1 MGKKIYTSSPDSWE
15 ELKKFTDARIA
26 LGHAGAA
33 LPTKARLEFQLA
45 HAMARDA
52 VHAKLNFPLMKERLQ
67 FTGLPVLYLQTE
79 ARDRHLYLKR
89 PDLGRRLSEES
100 AEILKKEYSFLK
112 KKDVDLCVIIG
123 DGLSS
128 FAVERNVPGF
138 LKEFLSSAPKE
149 IQFAPLVLAEG
160 ARVALSDEI
169 GEGFRAKIAVMLIG
183 ERPGLSSPDSLGLY
197 FTYGPRVGKNDAD
210 RNCISNIRPEG
221 LDWKSASRKAW
232 YLIQKSLSLQLSGV
246 NLKDDMSL
254 ESADRKLI

>member
-1 MGKKIYTSSPDSWE
+1 MYTSSPDSWE

-26 LGHAGAA
+26 LGHTGAA

-52 VHAKLNFPLMKERLQ
+52 VHAKLNFALLEERLK
-67 FTGLPVLYLQTE
+67 FTGLPVLHLHTE

-100 AEILKKEYSFLK
+100 AELLKKHSSSIRN
-112 KKDVDLCVIIG
+112 KDIDLCIIVG

-128 FAVERNVPGF
+128 YAVERNVPGF
-138 LKEFLSSAPKE
+138 LKEFLASAPKE
-149 IQFAPLVLAEG
+149 VQFAPIVLAEG

-169 GEGFRAKIAVMLIG
+169 GEGFGVKIAVMLIG

-221 LDWKSASRKAW
+221 LDWKAASEKAW
-232 YLIQKSLSLQLSGV
+232 YLLKKSFSLKLSGV

-254 ESADRKLI
+254 ESSNRKMI

>member
-26 LGHAGAA
+26 LGRAGAA
-33 LPTKARLEFQLA
+33 LPTKAGLAFQLA

-52 VHAKLNFPLMKERLQ
+52 VHAKLNFALMEERLK
-67 FTGLPVLYLQTE
+67 FTDIPVLHLHTE

-89 PDLGRRLSEES
+89 PDLGRRLSAES
-100 AEILKKEYSFLK
+100 AELLKKQASSLK
-112 KKDVDLCVIIG
+112 KKDVDLCVIVG

-128 FAVERNVPGF
+128 YAVERNVPGF
-138 LKEFLSSAPKE
+138 LKEFLSAAPKE
-149 IQFAPLVLAEG
+149 IQFAPIVLAEG

-197 FTYGPRVGKNDAD
+197 FTYGPLVGKNDAD

-221 LDWKSASRKAW
+221 LDWKAASEKAW
-232 YLIQKSLSLQLSGV
+232 Y
-246 NLKDDMSL
+246 
-254 ESADRKLI
+254 

>member
-15 ELKKFTDARIA
+15 DLKKFTDARIA

-52 VHAKLNFPLMKERLQ
+52 VHAKLDFSLLKERLK
-67 FTGLPVLYLQTE
+67 FTGLSVLHLQTE

-89 PDLGRRLSEES
+89 PDLGRRLSVES
-100 AEILKKEYSFLK
+100 AEILKKESSSL
-112 KKDVDLCVIIG
+112 KKDVDLCVIAG

-149 IQFAPLVLAEG
+149 IRFAPIVLAEG

-169 GEGFRAKIAVMLIG
+169 GEGFGAKIAVILIG

-221 LDWKSASRKAW
+221 LDWKSASQKAW
-232 YLIQKSLSLQLSGV
+232 YLILKSLRLQLSGV

-254 ESADRKLI
+254 ESIDRKMI